1 MAQRPFPRGLERTLV
16 ANATRGPG
24 PVLIVDPDPDV
35 LQSTALLVEALG
47 YDTVRLGD
55 AADIFDTVMR
65 DRPAVVLQETQM
77 PGLNV
82 AGLMAALRTE
92 PATAH
97 VPVVFFSAILDLPA
111 QAQRHQAYGHLAKPF
126 GFQELARVLERAIGP
141 PPGRAT
147 FEASQDVEKEVRLAF
162 REYRNLLAA
171 FNNYTTLLDKSRD
184 LPHGAR
190 PHVERLQDLILMLEA
205 RTVRLRAYI
214 LALIG
219 PAESVVMTPKSA
231 RSAGSAFHRPNRAA
245 AVATSAQR
253 LSRPPRTQPPPQRP
267 S

>member
-1 MAQRPFPRGLERTLV
+1 MGNER
-16 ANATRGPG
+16 RGPG

-47 YDTVRLGD
+47 YDTVRLSD
-55 AADIFDTVMR
+55 AAEVFDAVLR
-65 DRPAVVLQETQM
+65 ERPALVLQETQM

-82 AGLMAALRTE
+82 AGLMAALRSE
-92 PATAH
+92 PAAAH

-126 GFQELARVLERAIGP
+126 GFQELARIIERAIGP

-147 FEASQDVEKEVRLAF
+147 FEDSQDVEKEVRLAF

-171 FNNYTTLLDKSRD
+171 FNNYTTLLDKTKD
-184 LPHGAR
+184 LPASAR
-190 PHVERLQDLILMLEA
+190 SHVERLQDLILMMEA

-219 PAESVVMTPKSA
+219 PAEQVAMAPKEA
-231 RSAGSAFHRPNRAA
+231 RSLAGARRPRSAPP
-245 AVATSAQR
+245 TSER
-253 LSRPPRTQPPPQRP
+253 LSRPHAAASPPPTQP
-267 S
+267 

>member
-1 MAQRPFPRGLERTLV
+1 MADAQR
-16 ANATRGPG
+16 RGPG

-47 YDTVRLGD
+47 YETVRLSE
-55 AADIFDTVMR
+55 AADIFDAVLR
-65 DRPAVVLQETQM
+65 DRPSLVLQETQM

-82 AGLMAALRTE
+82 AGLMASLRSE
-92 PATAH
+92 PATAGI
-97 VPVVFFSAILDLPA
+97 PVVFFSAILDLPA

-126 GFQELARVLERAIGP
+126 GFQELARVLDRAVGP

-162 REYRNLLAA
+162 REYRNMLAA
-171 FNNYTTLLDKSRD
+171 LNNYTTLLDKSAD
-184 LPHGAR
+184 IPASAR
-190 PHVERLQDLILMLEA
+190 SSLERVQDLILMLEA

-219 PAESVVMTPKSA
+219 PAEQVTVAPKEARGVLRGGRPARASTP
-231 RSAGSAFHRPNRAA
+231 
-245 AVATSAQR
+245 ATPPGVQR
-253 LSRPPRTQPPPQRP
+253 LSKPANR
-267 S
+267 

>member
-1 MAQRPFPRGLERTLV
+1 MASER
-16 ANATRGPG
+16 RGPG

-47 YDTVRLGD
+47 YETVRL
-55 AADIFDTVMR
+55 AESSEVFDTVVR
-65 DRPAVVLQETQM
+65 ERPALVLQETQM
-77 PGLNV
+77 AGLNV
-82 AGLMAALRTE
+82 AGLMASLRSE
-92 PATAH
+92 PDTAV

-111 QAQRHQAYGHLAKPF
+111 QAQRHQAAGHLAKPF
-126 GFQELARVLERAIGP
+126 GFQELARVLERHVGP

-171 FNNYTTLLDKSRD
+171 FNNYTTLLEKSPD
-184 LPHGAR
+184 VEPHDRA
-190 PHVERLQDLILMLEA
+190 HVERLQDLILMLEA

-219 PAESVVMTPKSA
+219 PPEAVTITPKQEKA
-231 RSAGSAFHRPNRAA
+231 RSVLRNFRRPNRAPTA
-245 AVATSAQR
+245 GQPPPSPPR
-253 LSRPPRTQPPPQRP
+253 LSRPANR
-267 S
+267 SA

>member
-1 MAQRPFPRGLERTLV
+1 MVGNPS
-16 ANATRGPG
+16 RGPG

-47 YDTVRLGD
+47 YEAVRLGE
-55 AADIFDTVMR
+55 ASEIFDTVLQQ
-65 DRPAVVLQETQM
+65 RPALVLQETQM

-82 AGLMAALRTE
+82 AGMMAALRSE

-111 QAQRHQAYGHLAKPF
+111 QAQRHQAAGHLAKPF
-126 GFQELARVLERAIGP
+126 AFQELARVLERAIGP

-147 FEASQDVEKEVRLAF
+147 FEGSQDVEKEVRLAF

-171 FNNYTTLLDKSRD
+171 FNNYTTLLDKSKD
-184 LPHGAR
+184 LPPAAR
-190 PHVERLQDLILMLEA
+190 AHVERLQDLILMLEA
-205 RTVRLRAYI
+205 RTVRLRSYI

-219 PAESVVMTPKSA
+219 PAEQVTMAPKET
-231 RSAGSAFHRPNRAA
+231 RSGAAPYRRPNRAA
-245 AVATSAQR
+245 AVAAATSR
-253 LSRPPRTQPPPQRP
+253 VSRPAGRT
-267 S
+267 